1 MLDKQ
6 TLKLDEIFAPDV
18 LWELRPSE
26 LPGRVG
32 RYLFNAPGQKGFIEV
47 LAPICYP
54 DGRLMGEVF
63 CGQLNG
69 LGCGSLVLFTL
80 VPASEYERSKKGQ
93 PDLMQTGSLREATQ
107 EEIDAATEQVS
118 YARVEQLG
126 RTLEQMI
133 GDLDRQRAA
142 LESAVE
148 ARVAEERAKLAA
160 DEGKLRDREADLETR
175 ESGVEQEVREKVGV
189 AVEKRLLE
197 LEQRSLE
204 VETREKKAK
213 DRESAVATAAAELRG
228 QRDELARAKAEFRE
242 QGGESFQK
250 FLSSLAS
257 PEDAEEA
264 PKALPDTPPPADLLL
279 RMRSG
284 LTEHGYVVEE
294 PILIQCL
301 LSIAVA
307 ASTGQFI
314 ILTGPTG
321 VGKTSIASMMA
332 SALGAGWGVVPV
344 RPAWI
349 DPSDLLGFYNP
360 QQDEFQPTP
369 FMDRFLEARRFTAA
383 NRLYLLTLDEMNL
396 SRVENYAADFLSR
409 LEKAR
414 SGEHGA
420 WLSLYALDLEQRLRA
435 KIKDLWQA
443 GPLGEVE
450 QRRIEMLLR
459 HVERYPARIDIPEG
473 LTILGTINLDETTY
487 LFSPKFL
494 DRSLIIQIPTAA
506 LPEQVSSARMS
517 RLLAKPVWE
526 LSVATAKALTEE
538 AVTPSKEVSQVWS
551 DLRRWQASYL
561 TPLGIR
567 LGFRFPQTFQRYMA
581 AATKMGLKDV
591 QGTAATFF
599 QAKLLP
605 WISFHRDDHAVGIGD
620 SKLDILGRWST
631 DQSLGA
637 YPGLKSSMQRMI
649 DRGGLVVQYLE

>member
-26 LPGRVG
+26 LPGRVD
-32 RYLFNAPGQKGFIEV
+32 RYLFNAPGEKGFIEV
-47 LAPICYP
+47 LVPIRYP
-54 DGRLMGEVF
+54 DGQPMSEVF
-63 CGQLNG
+63 CGKLNG
-69 LGCGSLVLFTL
+69 LAVNSPVLFTL
-80 VPASEYERSKKGQ
+80 VPAREGERRKQGK
-93 PDLMQTGSLREATQ
+93 PHLMETGSVREAPRK
-107 EEIDAATEQVS
+107 EIEAAILSAE
-118 YARVEQLG
+118 RPKLEQLG

-148 ARVAEERAKLAA
+148 ARVAEERARLAA
-160 DEGKLRDREADLETR
+160 DEGKLRDQEADLETR

-197 LEQRSLE
+197 LEQRNLE
-204 VETREKKAK
+204 VEGRERKVEEREKAI
-213 DRESAVATAAAELRG
+213 AAADAELVGHRE
-228 QRDELARAKAEFRE
+228 ELARARAEFRE
-242 QGGESFQK
+242 QGGESFLK
-250 FLSSLAS
+250 FLSSIAS
-257 PEDAEEA
+257 GENAEADPE
-264 PKALPDTPPPADLLL
+264 PLPDTPPPADLLTS
-279 RMRSG
+279 MRTR

-294 PILIQCL
+294 STLIQCL

-307 ASTGQFI
+307 ASTGQFV

-332 SALGAGWGVVPV
+332 SALGAGCGVVPV

-414 SGEHGA
+414 AGEQGA
-420 WLSLYALDLEQRLRA
+420 WLSLYALELEQRLRA

-506 LPEQVSSARMS
+506 LPEQVSNTRTS
-517 RLLAKPVWE
+517 RLLAEPVWG
-526 LSVATAKALTEE
+526 LSVAEAKALTEDS
-538 AVTPSKEVSQVWS
+538 AMPPKEVNQVWS
-551 DLRRWQASYL
+551 DLRRWQANYL
-561 TPLGIR
+561 APLGVR
-567 LGFRFPQTFQRYMA
+567 LGFRFPQIYQRYML
-581 AATKMGLKDV
+581 AATRLGLKDLH
-591 QGTAATFF
+591 GAAATFF

-605 WISFHRDDHAVGIGD
+605 WISFHRDDRAVGVGD
-620 SKLDILGRWST
+620 SKLDVLGRWST